1 MQLFGKDLQHD
12 LLIVA
17 EIGVNHEGS
26 LAKARELVQLAAQ
39 TGVDA
44 VKFQTYR
51 PEHFISTSTPER
63 YERVSRFG
71 LPIPAFAEL
80 AELATSLG
88 LGFFSSAIDESVIP
102 DLAAYCP
109 VIKVASA
116 DLTFEPTLRGVAA
129 TGKPMILSTGLGTVA
144 EIEQAVKWI
153 QAEIGTA
160 PLEEQVILMHCVS
173 AYPTPLEEANLRA
186 IPFLQEHFGVL
197 VGYSDHT
204 LGSLAC
210 LGAVSLGACVIE
222 KHFTDQKQ
230 GRDFRD
236 HELSADVEDMRH
248 LVESARTL
256 RKALGTYGK
265 QPMPSE
271 LPNRDVI
278 RKGVV
283 AARDLPAGTILTRQ
297 DLMFARPATEIPSAQ
312 IEAVVGRTLMQDLK
326 KGNML
331 TYALLKD

>member
-1 MQLFGKDLQHD
+1 MKLFGKDLAQD

-26 LAKARELVQLAAQ
+26 LSKAQELVSLAAQ

-51 PEHFISTSTPER
+51 PDHFISTSTPER

-71 LPIPAFAEL
+71 LPVEAFAGLAEL
-80 AELATSLG
+80 AESLG
-88 LGFFSSAIDESVIP
+88 LGFFSSAIDETVIP
-102 DLAAYCP
+102 DLAAYCS

-116 DLTFEPTLRGVAA
+116 DLTFEPTIRGIAV
-129 TGKPMILSTGLGTVA
+129 TGKPMILSTGVGTVE
-144 EIEQAVKWI
+144 EIGQALDWA
-153 QAEIGTA
+153 QAEIGDV
-160 PLEEQVILMHCVS
+160 PLKERVILTHCVS
-173 AYPTPLEEANLRA
+173 AYPTPMEEANLLA
-186 IPFLQEHFGVL
+186 IPFLRDRFGVL

-222 KHFTDQKQ
+222 KHFTDQKT

-236 HELSADVEDMRH
+236 HELSADPDEMRA
-248 LVESARTL
+248 LVEAARQL
-256 RKALGTYGK
+256 HSALGTYDK
-265 QPMPSE
+265 RPMPSE
-271 LPNRDVI
+271 LSNRDVI

-283 AARDLPAGTILTRQ
+283 ASRDLAAGTVLTRE
-297 DLMFARPATEIPSAQ
+297 DLMFARPATEIPAAQ
-312 IEAVVGRTLMQDLK
+312 IGQVIGRTLVQDLS
-326 KGNML
+326 KGHVL
-331 TYALLKD
+331 SDALLKD